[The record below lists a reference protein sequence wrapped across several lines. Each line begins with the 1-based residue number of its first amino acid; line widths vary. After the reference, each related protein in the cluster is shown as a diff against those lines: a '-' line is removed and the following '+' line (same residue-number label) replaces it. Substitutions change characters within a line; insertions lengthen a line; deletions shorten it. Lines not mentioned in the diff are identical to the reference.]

1 MTLQRDDIDFG
12 RSRAILLGTSRYDAG
27 FGNQPMPAAANSLRS
42 MRAILQD
49 LCGWPPDRIVE
60 LVDQSTRDVVLQ
72 QIVPLIH
79 EATDVLLLYYVGH
92 GQLLQGNDL
101 GLALTDTREEAK
113 LRASTSLRLKDLRPE
128 IEDNCDA
135 RVKLLILDCCC
146 SGIATKY
153 AQGPEDM
160 AMKVGAAAQL
170 EGHGAYTWTA
180 CGHSQDTYF
189 EPGDTGLTYFT
200 RHFTETVKDGI
211 PGKGER
217 LRVREIHDDIR
228 RRFKETPLLGTPV
241 KPEPTLSFRGKD
253 DTFGFAPNA
262 AQRWLH
268 PEYEADGRDRRPFSR
283 PRPVLTP
290 SRSALLIANGNVED
304 DLFAPLAGVVDEID
318 RMRAVLAD
326 AEVGG
331 FKVTVLLDMTADV
344 VRRATEDFLEASD
357 RDSLALIHLS
367 GHGFRGPGGNYF
379 YAARDTRTSR
389 ALSTAVNIDWL
400 LNAMDSCQAREQI
413 LIIDTAHAGAFAHGR
428 APLGK
433 TDRVVLTSAPANGP
447 AYSNAFTTG
456 LAEALE
462 DGHADE
468 DGDGF
473 VSVEDAFEYARDYV
487 AHHGYAQSPQ
497 RWIFG
502 AEGRIWLARSPRR
515 RPQEVREYQQP
526 RRVPI
531 VPGSGGLDPRRCV
544 RVMVSSAESTSR
556 VGSGYLISNRMILT
570 AASTVSTPWADA
582 QAKAEFV
589 YPVPRKVLAMPVFV
603 SSAIDVAVLRVL
615 DGEEIETVTAPR
627 YGRLEHGVLA
637 CQTLG
642 FPRFKLRPIEPGDSA
657 GHQGFAR
664 DSHLASGSVSAW
676 SNLRSGTLSVHV
688 APPGDMAES
697 ESPWSGMSGAAVWV
711 EDALVG
717 MITSHHRQDGL
728 GTLTATRI
736 DRWYDLLEPDEL
748 IQLHELIGLP
758 RNVAELAPL

>member
-12 RSRAILLGTSRYDAG
+12 RSRAILLSTSRYDAG

-42 MRAILQD
+42 MRAVLQD
-49 LCGWPPDRIVE
+49 SCGWPADRIVE

-79 EATDVLLLYYVGH
+79 EATEVLLLYYVGH

-128 IEDNCDA
+128 IEENCDA
-135 RVKLLILDCCC
+135 QVKLLILDCCC

-160 AMKVGAAAQL
+160 AMKFGAAAEL
-170 EGHGAYTWTA
+170 EGEGTYTWTA

-200 RHFTETVKDGI
+200 RFLTETVQDGI
-211 PGKGER
+211 PGKGQR
-217 LRVREIHDDIR
+217 LRVREIHDEIR
-228 RRFKETPLLGTPV
+228 RRFRETPLRGAPV

-253 DTFGFAPNA
+253 DAFGFAPNA

-268 PEYEADGRDRRPFSR
+268 PEYEPDGRGRRPFSR
-283 PRPVLTP
+283 PRPVLAP

-304 DLFAPLAGVVDEID
+304 DLFTPLTDVANQIK

-326 AEVGG
+326 LEVGG
-331 FKVTVLLDMTADV
+331 FTVTVLLDETADV
-344 VRRATEDFLEASD
+344 IRRATEDFLEVSN
-357 RDSLALIHLS
+357 RDALALIHLL
-367 GHGFRGPGGNYF
+367 GHGFRDPGGSLF
-379 YAARDTRTSR
+379 YAAKDTRTSR
-389 ALSTAVNIDWL
+389 TLSTAVNIDWL
-400 LNAMDSCQAREQI
+400 LSAMDSCQAREQI
-413 LIIDTAHAGAFAHGR
+413 LILDTAYAGAFARGR
-428 APLGK
+428 AHLGT
-433 TDRVVLTSAPANGP
+433 TDRVVLAGTSATGM
-447 AYSNAFTTG
+447 AYSNAFTAG
-456 LAEALE
+456 LVEALE
-462 DGHADE
+462 EGHADE

-473 VSVEDAFEYARDYV
+473 VSVEDVFEYARDHIV
-487 AHHGYAQSPQ
+487 HHGYAQSPQ

-502 AEGRIWLARSPRR
+502 ATSKIWLARSPQR
-515 RPQEVREYQQP
+515 RPQETNQHQQP
-526 RRVPI
+526 RNVHDDAI
-531 VPGSGGLDPRRCV
+531 APGSGGLDPGRCV
-544 RVMVSSAESTSR
+544 RVMVHDGDSLSR

-570 AASTVSTPWADA
+570 TASTVSTTSAGTVA
-582 QAKAEFV
+582 VEFV
-589 YPVPRKVLAMPVFV
+589 YPAPKKVLATLAFV
-603 SSAIDVAVLRVL
+603 SGSIDVAVLCVL
-615 DGEEIETVTAPR
+615 DGEEVEAVAAPR
-627 YGRLEHGVLA
+627 YGRLEHGVMA

-642 FPRFKLRPIEPGDSA
+642 FPRFKLRPAE
-657 GHQGFAR
+657 QGLTR

-688 APPGDMAES
+688 APPGDMSEN

-711 EDALVG
+711 EDVLVG
-717 MITSHHRQDGL
+717 MITEHYKQDGL

-736 DRWYDLLEPDEL
+736 DRWYQLLGADEL
-748 IQLHELIGLP
+748 IQLHALIGLP
-758 RNVAELAPL
+758 QNVVELTPL